1 MSMESNAFLP
11 ALRQLPAIDDL
22 AALSSEEIRARI
34 VGMDRGQF
42 ATDVSLG
49 VEEAAKALFDARNVP
64 DVLREAYV
72 RAFPD
77 KAEEGISL
85 NAAFRDANE
94 GGSQALTGFV
104 SNLKGKV
111 AELQLK
117 GQLEALNP
125 GWDFELAQ
133 NANQPIWDIAG
144 TGPDGQEMLF
154 QVKTGAEDYAADV
167 VDAIQVSP
175 TVWFAVSTEVYD
187 AIASSHPEL
196 LEGMIFDIGSNEEL
210 TDNVMDGLGT
220 LASNLG
226 VDVPDSLGQA
236 LPFVAE
242 IVLGLRLIWQILRTE
257 RELSGVDL
265 DDRGRVH
272 GIRTL
277 ALMSRYGINQVLIW
291 SGVGVGYTGGTIVPG
306 VGNVAGG
313 IVGGAAGLVGGM
325 ALNRALQPRIQ
336 ELAIKFA
343 GGDADYVFYL
353 MNKAAVDGL
362 AGSFATTNAA

>member
-1 MSMESNAFLP
+1 MSMESNGLLP
-11 ALRQLPAIDDL
+11 ALRQLPAVGDL

-64 DVLREAYV
+64 DVLQEAYV
-72 RAFPD
+72 RAFSD

-85 NAAFRDANE
+85 LAAFRDAGE
-94 GGSQALTGFV
+94 SGSQALIGFV

-111 AELQLK
+111 AELKLED
-117 GQLEALNP
+117 QLEALNP
-125 GWDFELAQ
+125 GWEFELAQ

-144 TGPDGQEMLF
+144 TGPDVQEMLF

-175 TVWFAVSTEVYD
+175 TVWFGVSTEIYD

-196 LEGMIFDIGSNEEL
+196 LDGKMFDIGSNEEL
-210 TDNVMDGLGT
+210 TDNVKDGLDT
-220 LASNLG
+220 LAGNLG

-236 LPFVAE
+236 LPYVAE

-277 ALMSRYGINQVLIW
+277 ALMSRFGINQVLIW
-291 SGVGVGYTGGTIVPG
+291 SGVGIGSAGGTIVPG

-313 IVGGAAGLVGGM
+313 VVGGIAGLAGGM
-325 ALNRALQPRIQ
+325 ALNRALQPRI
-336 ELAIKFA
+336 EEVVIKLI
-343 GGDADYVFYL
+343 GGDEDYIFYL
-353 MNKAAVDGL
+353 INKAAIDGL